1 MKNLVNPGN
10 KAPSNL
16 ADTTILEERI
26 SFSFQFF
33 RQIENFGL
41 GNCNKDW
48 YLLLVNSL
56 SGLSQMT
63 CKELSNQKKV
73 LHYHKIDWTQKHIPI
88 QPEQLDWIPKNF
100 RNNLWQLHIT
110 TSNGRIIGF
119 IYNNIFYIVLL
130 DPEHNMQPCKKNN
143 YHVTKT
149 QIGVSDLENSYEELS
164 FKYNELI
171 ELIKTDNYDKL
182 KDTIKTHSQEYR
194 TIVYTAFDTEEDF
207 QWYVDSTEGM
217 SFQEVIDEYLILKD
231 DAAK

>member
-1 MKNLVNPGN
+1 MKKSENEKVYKKNLTD
-10 KAPSNL
+10 KS
-16 ADTTILEERI
+16 ILEQKL
-26 SFSFQFF
+26 SFSFEFF
-33 RQIENFGL
+33 KQIEYFGL
-41 GNCNKDW
+41 GECDKNW
-48 YLLLVNSL
+48 YILLLNTL
-56 SGLSQMT
+56 HGLSNMT
-63 CKELSNQKKV
+63 TKDLLDHSKK
-73 LHYHKIDWTQKHIPI
+73 LHYHKIDWNQKHIPI

-100 RNNLWQLHIT
+100 RNDLWQLHIT

-207 QWYVDSTEGM
+207 QWYVDSTEGK
-217 SFQEVIDEYLILKD
+217 SFQEVIAEYLVLKD
-231 DAAK
+231 DTAK